1 VVVRAVRPV
10 RWLSR
15 RGVGEE
21 TSGGGGRPGAVRGPI
36 GPPVRGV
43 GETRADDLVPLGRT
57 GLRVSR
63 LGLGLASL
71 GGLFAPVSDEVAAA
85 TLDRAWELGIRLY
98 DTAPVYG
105 YGRSEIRAG
114 AALGPRPR
122 EEYVLCTKVG
132 RLIEPGGRDT
142 QPIWADPPP
151 GVGPRLDYSY
161 AGVLRSV
168 EESLERLGLD
178 RIDVLHV
185 HDPEQDF
192 PAAVSQA
199 YRALAELRAKG
210 VIGAVSLGVNHARV
224 ATDFLKEAPAPG
236 PDCVLLAGRYNL
248 LDQSGL
254 GELLPLCARRG
265 VAVMAAG
272 VYQSGL
278 LADPRPG
285 APHGHG
291 TIPAG
296 LAVRVGAW
304 RAVCERFGVPPLAA
318 AVQFPLGH
326 PAVAAVVVGAR
337 APEEV
342 AGSVELFAHPIPEG
356 FWVAVKSVGLLPASV
371 PIPV

>member
-1 VVVRAVRPV
+1 M
-10 RWLSR
+10 
-15 RGVGEE
+15 
-21 TSGGGGRPGAVRGPI
+21 
-36 GPPVRGV
+36 
-43 GETRADDLVPLGRT
+43 RADDLAPLGRT

-71 GGLFAPVSDEVAAA
+71 GGLFEPVSEEQAAA
-85 TLDRAWELGIRLY
+85 TLDTAWDLGIRLY

-105 YGRSEIRAG
+105 YGRSETRTG
-114 AALGPRPR
+114 AALASRPR
-122 EEYVLCTKVG
+122 DTYVLCTKVG

-178 RIDVLHV
+178 RVDVLHV
-185 HDPEQDF
+185 HDPDEDF
-192 PAAVSQA
+192 GAAVGEA

-210 VIGAVSLGVNHARV
+210 AIGAVSLGVNHAPV
-224 ATDFLKEAPAPG
+224 AVRFLREAVSPG

-254 GELLPLCARRG
+254 DELLPLCAERG
-265 VAVMAAG
+265 IAVMAAG

-285 APHGHG
+285 APHGY
-291 TIPAG
+291 TAISAE
-296 LAVRVGAW
+296 LAVRI
-304 RAVCERFGVPPLAA
+304 RKLKRVCGDFDVPLLAA
-318 AVQFPLGH
+318 AVQLPFGH
-326 PAVAAVVVGAR
+326 PAVVSVVVGAR
-337 APEEV
+337 SAHEV
-342 AGSVELFAHPIPEG
+342 ADSVDLFNHPVPTD
-356 FWVAVKSVGLLPASV
+356 FWTAVKAAGLLPEEA
-371 PIPV
+371 PTPAR